1 MRITEKELQR
11 FVQRLRQEEKS
22 GATVE
27 KYCREAARFAC
38 WLDGRDAVK
47 DLALAYKAVLV
58 RERAPAGVN
67 GAVAAGGA
75 DGLHDQQKPPV
86 VPPLGSVQ
94 KPPVLRPGELPR
106 LVAED
111 PPLDLDGF

>member
-47 DLALAYKAVLV
+47 DLA
-58 RERAPAGVN
+58 
-67 GAVAAGGA
+67 
-75 DGLHDQQKPPV
+75 
-86 VPPLGSVQ
+86 
-94 KPPVLRPGELPR
+94 
-106 LVAED
+106 
-111 PPLDLDGF
+111 

>member
-67 GAVAAGGA
+67 GAVAALNRLFRDTDLA
-75 DGLHDQQKPPV
+75 VQLTSPKLLL
-86 VPPLGSVQ
+86 PLNF
-94 KPPVLRPGELPR
+94 LY
-106 LVAED
+106 
-111 PPLDLDGF
+111 LDLDPSFY

>member
-67 GAVAAGGA
+67 ACPEREGYLLCAGRSQ
-75 DGLHDQQKPPV
+75 DE
-86 VPPLGSVQ
+86 
-94 KPPVLRPGELPR
+94 PGGRTR
-106 LVAED
+106 LQVGNGEKS
-111 PPLDLDGF
+111 P